1 MDPKSTGIPSGT
13 LPTAD
18 PPILSLPTQI
28 PSLGDTYGA
37 LFIGMCLSILLYG
50 VTVHQVYRYFRL
62 YPKDQILMKF
72 IVLSILCDQ
81 LRIPNPCEQVADS
94 APYLRIVETLHTIM
108 PIHIWYIILAVAACR
123 ADDNA
128 DSYYHLVS
136 NYFNPIALL
145 TDTWSLR
152 ILAPISVVA
161 MTLCQGFY
169 VRRVYILGPQYRLLV
184 ALAIVLLLAEL
195 GRSCILYTLDE
206 PRLMYTPLCHTVG
219 FMIALTVQAFK
230 GHQVEDLG
238 NMAWLVSAIYGFAV
252 AVDSIVT
259 GVLIAVLLKSRTGFR
274 STDSL
279 IQTLVIYTV
288 NSGLVPSIAGIL
300 SFVFALSMSG
310 NMVYVAMGVV
320 ATKLYANS
328 VLAVLNA
335 RRSLAERALNG
346 FTANTLQ
353 MGGNLQPATSTVI
366 FAQRNSRP
374 VSVSLPPSMEDSE
387 RDATHAESE
396 SEGAAREITG
406 ENKV

>member
-18 PPILSLPTQI
+18 PPIPSLPTQI

-50 VTVHQVYRYFRL
+50 VTAHQVYRYFRL
-62 YPKDQILMKF
+62 YPKDQILMKS
-72 IVLSILCDQ
+72 IVRTL
-81 LRIPNPCEQVADS
+81 VVV
-94 APYLRIVETLHTIM
+94 VETLHTIM
-108 PIHIWYIILAVAACR
+108 PIHIC
-123 ADDNA
+123 
-128 DSYYHLVS
+128 YYHLVS

-184 ALAIVLLLAEL
+184 ALAVWKEQYL
-195 GRSCILYTLDE
+195 
-206 PRLMYTPLCHTVG
+206 
-219 FMIALTVQAFK
+219 FMPPYRADNLNPVDSLTVQAFK
-230 GHQVEDLG
+230 GHQVGLLSKSR
-238 NMAWLVSAIYGFAV
+238 NHPQWLVSAIYGFAV

-288 NSGLVPSIAGIL
+288 NSVCSTSMLT
-300 SFVFALSMSG
+300 FTFCHALSMSG

-335 RRSLAERALNG
+335 RRSLAERAMNG
-346 FTANTLQ
+346 FTVNTLQ

-374 VSVSLPPSMEDSE
+374 VSSVNIVRL
-387 RDATHAESE
+387 
-396 SEGAAREITG
+396 
-406 ENKV
+406 